1 VFNANTLCLNIY
13 ETNFMQFSSKNSS
26 LTNLN
31 ITCDNKVLSKWKDS
45 NNHQK
50 HNFMKIISNIS
61 NMKFLE

>member
-1 VFNANTLCLNIY
+1 
-13 ETNFMQFSSKNSS
+13 MQFSSKNSS

-31 ITCDNKVLSKWKDS
+31 IICDNKVLSKWKEI

-50 HNFMKIISNIS
+50 YNFMKIISNIS